1 MESVAVSLAASIF
14 SMGELGVGRL
24 GVCKMVLKYL
34 ESTYAMNV
42 CKKKPR
48 GKCFLIQIVK
58 ENKNIWEI
66 IFFAIL
72 RKEKVALLG
81 QKDEQKPLL

>member
-48 GKCFLIQIVK
+48 DNTCFLIQIV
-58 ENKNIWEI
+58 EGMGNQ
-66 IFFAIL
+66 IFFALL
-72 RKEKVALLG
+72 RERKKGALLG
-81 QKDEQKPLL
+81 QRDEQKPLL